1 MTAKILVTGG
11 TGLLGSYLLRHFR
24 QLGYH
29 DLTATFQG
37 NTQLIPIDLKEG
49 IEWKPL
55 KLPDILDTS
64 DIIKGKDWVI
74 HAAGLISYHS
84 GDKDKLLAVNQHG
97 TKHIVNACLEH
108 DVKHLVYISSIGALG
123 KEKNFSTV
131 NETAPWL
138 DNEFS
143 ATYGLSKY
151 LGELEAWRGS
161 TEGLNVSTILPSVIL
176 GTGDWHRS
184 SLQLIDRVATKPGWY
199 PRGQTGYVDVRDIC
213 NFIQLLLEKNKTG
226 ERWILNAENIP
237 YQKIYPMIGEA
248 LGLKKQFRPAP
259 KLLAKMV
266 LISSGILKGKPLGLE
281 VLKSAY
287 GTFFYDHG
295 KSLQLEGFTYRRV
308 MDSIQEVVEIYR
320 SGQLNGSLTL

>member
-1 MTAKILVTGG
+1 MTPKILVTGG

-29 DLTATFQG
+29 DLTATYQG
-37 NTQLIPIDLKEG
+37 NNQMIPTDLKDG
-49 IEWKPL
+49 IDWRPL

-64 DIIKGKDWVI
+64 DIIKGKDWVV
-74 HAAGLISYHS
+74 HSAGLISYHA
-84 GDKDKLLAVNQHG
+84 GNKDKLLAVNQHG

-108 DVKHLVYISSIGALG
+108 DVKHFVYISSIGALG

-143 ATYGLSKY
+143 TTYGLSKY
-151 LGELEAWRGS
+151 LGELEAWRGA

-199 PRGQTGYVDVRDIC
+199 PGGQTGYVDVRDIC
-213 NFIQLLLEKNKTG
+213 SFIKLLLEKNKTG
-226 ERWILNAENIP
+226 DRWILNAENMP
-237 YQKIYPMIGEA
+237 YQKMYSMIGQA
-248 LGLKKQFRPAP
+248 LDLKKTFRPAP
-259 KLLAKMV
+259 KWLAKMV
-266 LISSGILKGKPLGLE
+266 LTSSGILKGEPLGLE

-287 GTFFYDHG
+287 GTFNYDNS
-295 KSLQLEGFTYRRV
+295 KSLSFEGFSYRPV
-308 MDSIQEVVEIYR
+308 QDSIKEVVEIYS
-320 SGQLNGSLTL
+320 SGQSDRILTW